1 MRLAAAAG
9 RLPRRLPG
17 HLRDDGRRARR
28 VRGDGLTY
36 ADRVESRCE
45 VLELDYLFGSM
56 GEFEYLPPIRGRP
69 GETLR
74 NNGEDVRCAS

>member
-1 MRLAAAAG
+1 
-9 RLPRRLPG
+9 
-17 HLRDDGRRARR
+17 
-28 VRGDGLTY
+28 
-36 ADRVESRCE
+36 